1 MRYLAVTLAATLTL
15 APVGAGA
22 QSTETL
28 ADIRQELSVLFVEL
42 KKLRRELSTTGGA
55 SQPSGGG
62 SILDRVNAIESEVQR
77 LTAKTEELEFRIDR
91 VVRDGTN
98 RVGDL
103 EFRLCELE
111 PDCDIAGLE
120 PGDTLGGVEPAT
132 GGAPIAPAPETG
144 SGDGP
149 QLAVGERDDF
159 ERARAALEAGDH
171 AAAAEQ
177 FAAFRQAYPGSPLSG
192 QAGLLRG
199 EALDGAGRTSDAA
212 RAYLETFSAAPDG
225 AEAPEALFRLGRS
238 LGQLGQTDEAC
249 VTLGQVATRYPGAA
263 AVSDAQA
270 EMTRLGCS

>member
-1 MRYLAVTLAATLTL
+1 MRYLAVTFAATLAV
-15 APVGAGA
+15 APVGVGA

-55 SQPSGGG
+55 SQLSGGG

-77 LTAKTEELEFRIDR
+77 LTAKTEELQFRIDR
-91 VVRDGTN
+91 VVSDGTN

-111 PDCDIAGLE
+111 PDCDIANLE
-120 PGDTLGGVEPAT
+120 PGSTLGGVEPVT
-132 GGAPIAPAPETG
+132 SGGGAVAAPDGG

-159 ERARAALEAGDH
+159 ERARAALEAGEYE
-171 AAAAEQ
+171 AAAEQ
-177 FAAFRQAYPGSPLSG
+177 FAAFQQAYPGGPLSG
-192 QAGLLRG
+192 QAGILRG
-199 EALDGAGRTSDAA
+199 EALDGAGRKSDAA

-249 VTLGQVATRYPGAA
+249 VTLGQVAARYPGAA
-263 AVSDAQA
+263 AVAEAQA